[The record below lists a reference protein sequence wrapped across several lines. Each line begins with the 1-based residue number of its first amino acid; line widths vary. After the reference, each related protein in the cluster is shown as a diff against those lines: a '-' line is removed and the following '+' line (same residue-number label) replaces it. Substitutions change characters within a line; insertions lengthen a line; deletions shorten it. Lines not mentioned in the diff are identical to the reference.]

1 MASSSFLQFDLDG
14 DGAITSDE
22 MKHAML
28 KLLGKHTSKNEIDA
42 VVKEADNNGDGTVD
56 FEGKLNKHRPQKNDF
71 ILQQLFILFCVASHN
86 NITITIT
93 VKLET

>member
-28 KLLGKHTSKNEIDA
+28 KLLGKQTSKNEIDA
-42 VVKEADNNGDGTVD
+42 VVKEADDNGDGTVD
-56 FEGKLNKHRPQKNDF
+56 FEGKLNKQTTKKKKNSF
-71 ILQQLFILFCVASHN
+71 YSNFLYYFVLPHIIILLL
-86 NITITIT
+86 
-93 VKLET
+93 L

>member
-28 KLLGKHTSKNEIDA
+28 KLLGKQTSKNEIDA
-42 VVKEADNNGDGTVD
+42 VVKEADDNGDGTVD
-56 FEGKLNKHRPQKNDF
+56 FEGKLNKQTTKKKKFHF
-71 ILQQLFILFCVASHN
+71 TATFYIILCCL
-86 NITITIT
+86 T
-93 VKLET
+93 

>member
-28 KLLGKHTSKNEIDA
+28 KLLGKQTSKNEIDA

-56 FEGKLNKHRPQKNDF
+56 FEGKLNKQTTKKLFHF
-71 ILQQLFILFCVASHN
+71 TATFYIILCCL
-86 NITITIT
+86 T
-93 VKLET
+93 

>member
-28 KLLGKHTSKNEIDA
+28 KLLGKQTSKNEIDA
-42 VVKEADNNGDGTVD
+42 VVKDADNNGDGTVD
-56 FEGKLNKHRPQKNDF
+56 FEGKLNKQTTKKIISFYSNFLYYFVLPHII
-71 ILQQLFILFCVASHN
+71 ILLL
-86 NITITIT
+86 
-93 VKLET
+93 L

>member
-28 KLLGKHTSKNEIDA
+28 KLLGKQTSKNEIDA

-56 FEGKLNKHRPQKNDF
+56 FEGKLNKQTTKNNF

-93 VKLET
+93 VKQET